1 MAKNPLGHVILRS
14 KFILGNNGVLAL
26 LGISARQAYL
36 TLCEDCLDLRI
47 VLGNKVIFGSVN
59 SNHSHFEM
67 GVDDMLGIEREWP
80 ALLSRVITRRAPL
93 AAGSLVLE
101 KKPGDIPWHF
111 RDMLSYG

>member
-1 MAKNPLGHVILRS
+1 MVDSTSCSRTTYSAVSKWGRKATLTFRKRVRGILLAKNPLGHVILRS

-59 SNHSHFEM
+59 SNRSHFEI

-80 ALLSRVITRRAPL
+80 R
-93 AAGSLVLE
+93 
-101 KKPGDIPWHF
+101 F
-111 RDMLSYG
+111 